1 MVINTKIAK
10 ILSAGKILTASLLCM
25 NNTAQAVPSGK
36 VHTYPTDNW
45 DRSTGNSIIWHPHK
59 DNSLTISLFG
69 PKDTDYLT
77 VYRVLDI
84 DTGEVVVGFTPFLQG
99 TFPENGRFTK
109 VIDNLNL
116 TPFVNQK
123 IQFFMIYTGSSSYN
137 YCSGSYSRIRMSE
150 IDSICVSDIYLNCT
164 GS

>member
-10 ILSAGKILTASLLCM
+10 ILSAGKILTASLLGM
-25 NNTAQAVPSGK
+25 NNTAQAVPYGD

-69 PKDTDYLT
+69 PKGTDYLS
-77 VYRVLDI
+77 VYRILDI
-84 DTGEVVVGFTPFLQG
+84 DTEEILVGFTPFLQG

-109 VIDNLNL
+109 VLDDLDL
-116 TPFVNQK
+116 SGFANQK
-123 IQFFMIYTGSSSYN
+123 IQFFMIYTGSSYYYGS
-137 YCSGSYSRIRMSE
+137 SGYSRIRMSE
-150 IDSICVSDIYLNCT
+150 IDNICVSDVYVNCT